1 MSQGNNR
8 SFEKDMM
15 FWDAFDE
22 EIYQLSQELYDWCT
36 ESPDRFEL
44 FGKLRYSD
52 FVNLAMLFSNTNLLN
67 NENKSVNY
75 ETEYDYSSE

>member
-1 MSQGNNR
+1 MSQKNNR
-8 SFEKDMM
+8 SFAKDMLI
-15 FWDAFDE
+15 WDTFDE

-52 FVNLAMLFSNTNLLN
+52 FVNLAMLFSNTSLLDN
-67 NENKSVNY
+67 TNKFVNY
-75 ETEYDYSSE
+75 DTDTDYSSE